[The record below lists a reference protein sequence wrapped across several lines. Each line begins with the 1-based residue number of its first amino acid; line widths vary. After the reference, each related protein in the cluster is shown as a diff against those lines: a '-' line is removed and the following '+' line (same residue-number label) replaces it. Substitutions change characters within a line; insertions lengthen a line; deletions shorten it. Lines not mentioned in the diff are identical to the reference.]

1 LRFELLQNTLQ
12 YYLNPNKILHKKHKH
27 ITETILIQYSRK
39 MPPKRFFRKT
49 KTEQKGFVKTGKW
62 LIIVESPSKCKK
74 IEEYLGS
81 EYQCIASQGHIRT
94 IDGLKS
100 IDTKRDFTPTFTLI
114 EEKAKH
120 VEMMRTIIAKFPK
133 ENILI
138 ATDDDREGEAIGW
151 HICDVFELPTE
162 TTKRILFHEI
172 TKDAIR
178 SAVESPTILNMS
190 LIHAQHARQVLDMV
204 VGYTVSPILW
214 KHICN
219 DKSNGLSAGRCQT
232 PALRL
237 VYDHHLK
244 AKQMKMETQYKT
256 TGVFF
261 ERSIRFDLH
270 QKHETETLMVA
281 FLEKSKTFE
290 HRLSMFPPKDTFKS
304 PPKPFTTSRLLQTA
318 SSVLRYSPKTTMS
331 LCQSLYQM
339 GLITYMRTDSGK
351 YSPVF
356 LKQAESYILREWT
369 DPRYVGNLATLE
381 NGEAGNPHE
390 AIRVTNIH
398 MPFITDENKSLVAMY
413 RFIWKNTIE
422 SCMSTATYKSR
433 PVRISAPDSCYYEY
447 TLEIPV
453 FQGWKRVCV
462 GNDDGEGVD
471 IVQHQTGLQMYFE
484 SFIDKTIKI
493 QYIESMISATDCNA
507 KHYTEASL
515 IQILEELGIGRP
527 STYATLVETIQE
539 RGYVKKRDVPGTPI
553 VCSEYKLTGLDGKP
567 TLEKTSKERIFG
579 QEKDK
584 LVIQPT
590 GILVVE
596 FLMGYF
602 ESLFSYDYTKTMEAQ
617 LDEVSGA
624 DPEISTTSWREI
636 CRECYARIKAL
647 KKPLSAIKRETYVIE
662 KDVELVFHTSGAS
675 LKRTLEDGSVEY
687 KSVKKTID
695 LDLGKV
701 KRGEYSVDDLVEIP
715 EEQLGVFQGN
725 EVLLKSGKFGAYVV
739 CGDMK
744 VSVKQLAKPVDT
756 IQLADV
762 LPLLEMKKREK
773 ERVELGLNTL
783 DISSIPDTYQTAS
796 LSTLSTESPTENP
809 TENPTIRVLTPEMSV
824 RMGKY
829 GAYVYY
835 QKAGVKKPTF
845 LNIKKFKEDCW
856 KCNLDVL
863 LKWIQTTY
871 SV

>member
-1 LRFELLQNTLQ
+1 
-12 YYLNPNKILHKKHKH
+12 
-27 ITETILIQYSRK
+27 
-39 MPPKRFFRKT
+39 MPPKRIFHKSKT
-49 KTEQKGFVKTGKW
+49 VQKGFVKTGKW

-74 IEEYLGS
+74 IEEYLGTD
-81 EYQCIASQGHIRT
+81 YQCIASQGHIRT

-120 VEMMRTIIAKFPK
+120 VETMRDIITKFPK
-133 ENILI
+133 ESILI

-151 HICDVFELPTE
+151 HICDVFGLPIE

-178 SAVESPTILNMS
+178 CAVESPTILNLS

-219 DKSNGLSAGRCQT
+219 DKVNGLSAGRCQT

-244 AKQMKMETQYKT
+244 AKTMKMETQYKT
-256 TGVFF
+256 SGVFF
-261 ERSIRFDLH
+261 DRSIRFDLH

-290 HRLSMFPPKDTFKS
+290 HRLSMFPPKDTYKS

-351 YSPVF
+351 YSQVF
-356 LKQAESYILREWT
+356 LKQAEAYIVREWS
-369 DPRYVGNLATLE
+369 DSRYVGDLTTLE
-381 NGEAGNPHE
+381 NAEAGNPHE

-398 MPFITDENKSLVAMY
+398 MAFITDENKSLVAMY
-413 RFIWKNTIE
+413 RFIWKNTVE
-422 SCMSTATYKSR
+422 SCMSTATYKTR

-453 FQGWKRVCV
+453 FQGWKRVSSENV
-462 GNDDGEGVD
+462 DGVD
-471 IVQHQTGLQMYFE
+471 MAQHQTALQMYFE
-484 SFIDKTIKI
+484 TFVKYSGGDETQVPLGAGGMRGNSREQSSAAFIDKSVGV
-493 QYIESMISATDCNA
+493 QYIESVISATECNA

-539 RGYVKKRDVPGTPI
+539 RGYVKKRDITGTTI
-553 VCSEYKLTGLDGKP
+553 LCSEYKLVKTTN
-567 TLEKTSKERIFG
+567 TLEKIEKERVFG

-602 ESLFSYDYTKTMEAQ
+602 ESLFSYDYTKTMETQ
-617 LDEVSGA
+617 LDEVSNS
-624 DPEISTTSWREI
+624 DPAISTTSWREI
-636 CRECYARIKAL
+636 CRECYARIKTL

-662 KDVELVFHTSGAS
+662 KDVELVFHSTGAS

-715 EEQLGVFQGN
+715 EEHLGVFQGN

-756 IQLADV
+756 IQLGDV
-762 LPLLEMKKREK
+762 LALLEMKKREK
-773 ERVELGLNTL
+773 ERVELGLTTL
-783 DISSIPDTYQTAS
+783 DISSIPDTYQNAS
-796 LSTLSTESPTENP
+796 ISTLSPETTES
-809 TENPTIRVLTPEMSV
+809 PTIRVLTPEMSV

-863 LKWIQTTY
+863 LTWIQTTY